1 MKVLRKLLK
10 ANYFIF
16 LLIFFLAVL
25 LISFSGYLFNFPDY
39 ATENTVVDEFKK
51 YPVISYIMLT
61 VILVPFLET
70 LIFQGFVIEVI
81 RLITRKKRW
90 FCWSVSLSAF
100 LFGIAHSYNIYYV
113 FMGIIVGL
121 LFALAYYLT
130 IYRKESPVLTVTI
143 IHGLVNLAT
152 FFDEFYF

>member
-25 LISFSGYLFNFPDY
+25 FISFSGYLLNLPEY
-39 ATENTVVDEFKK
+39 ATENTVVDDFKK
-51 YPVISYIMLT
+51 YPIILYIMLT
-61 VILVPFLET
+61 VIFIPFFET
-70 LIFQGFVIEVI
+70 VVFQGVVIEVI
-81 RLITRKKRW
+81 RLKTKKKRW

-100 LFGIAHSYNIYYV
+100 LFGIAHSYNIYYF
-113 FMGIIVGL
+113 FMGIIVGV
-121 LFALAYYLT
+121 LFALAYYLS
-130 IYRKESPVLTVTI
+130 IYRKEPAVLTVTL
-143 IHGLVNLAT
+143 IHGLVNLAA